1 MNHRLDKTYRK
12 RRTVIVSIAAFALFF
27 LALQKGFLG
36 GAGSFLSRLV
46 TPLWQAQN
54 FTSDYLAVA
63 VSSKKELWKQ
73 NELLR
78 AEVERL
84 TLRASVEGNV
94 RDENE
99 KLKDMLGRKPVE
111 AKFVLAAI
119 LAKPNVTPYDTLIID
134 RGSADGIALD
144 MRVFV
149 GGDVLVGEVES
160 VEEHTARV
168 ILYSAPG
175 IISQVVYGNTGRFF
189 NARGQGNGTFEVD
202 VARDIEVAEGD
213 MFFYPGYDNTPLG
226 VAKKVDFDAR
236 DSFKQVLMKSP
247 VNIQEE
253 RWVEVRI

>member
-1 MNHRLDKTYRK
+1 MNHRLAKTYRK
-12 RRTVIVSIAAFALFF
+12 RRTVVIGVVILVLFF
-27 LALQKGFLG
+27 FALQKGFLG
-36 GAGSFLSRLV
+36 GAGGFLSHVV
-46 TPLWQAQN
+46 TPIWQAQN
-54 FTSDYLAVA
+54 FTSDYLSVA

-94 RDENE
+94 RDENTE
-99 KLKDMLGRKPVE
+99 LKDMLGRKPIE
-111 AKFVLAAI
+111 ATFVLAAI
-119 LAKPNVTPYDTLIID
+119 LAKPNITPYDTLIID

-149 GGDVLVGEVES
+149 SGDVLVGEIES

-189 NARGQGNGTFEVD
+189 NARGQGNGTFGVD

-236 DSFKQVLMKSP
+236 DSFKKVLMQSP

-253 RWVEVRI
+253 RWVEVRL